1 MGIKKL
7 EAKELLEVSSGTH
20 VEGVC
25 LIKDYSVCHTKT
37 GSEFIKGTLTS
48 GEATL
53 SFKAW
58 SNSNAFN
65 KLKAEDYTL
74 VPTFIVGNGDFYNG
88 VTSVILQD
96 VEAVEG
102 FDSSD
107 FLPSLY
113 DIDAYWNGLKDMVY
127 KALTE
132 KGKTIANAILF
143 ENQRV
148 ADRFKVEFAAK
159 SHHDNCKGG
168 LLVHTYKVVMYT
180 ISFVSTYFKGYSSDF
195 KDLLIIGALVHDIG
209 KIDEMDFGVYTD
221 SSIITHRIL
230 GLKYVEA
237 NAELIKTQYS
247 EHWLQELEAII
258 VQHHDEFGDEARTI
272 GAYIIFQAD
281 LLDSRLT
288 LIQQSVAHATDNRI
302 KIDDK
307 YLEICK

>member
-7 EAKELLEVSSGTH
+7 EAKELLEVSSGTQ

-25 LIKDYSVCHTKT
+25 LIKDYSVCPTKT

-58 SNSNAFN
+58 NNSNAFN
-65 KLKAEDYTL
+65 KLKAENYTL
-74 VPTFIVGNGDFYNG
+74 VPTFIVGKGDFYNG

-96 VEAVEG
+96 VDAVEG
-102 FDSSD
+102 FSSSD

-127 KALTE
+127 KVLTE
-132 KGKTIANAILF
+132 KGKTVANAILF
-143 ENQRV
+143 ENQGV
-148 ADRFKVEFAAK
+148 ADRFRVEFAAK

-180 ISFVSTYFKGYSSDF
+180 ISFVNTYFKGYSSDF

-209 KIDEMDFGVYTD
+209 KIDEMNFGVYTD

-237 NAELIKTQYS
+237 NAELIKNQYS

-258 VQHHDEFGDEARTI
+258 VQHHDEFGDEARTV
-272 GAYIIFQAD
+272 GAYVIHQAD

-288 LIQQSVAHATDNRI
+288 LIQQSVAHAVDDRI

-307 YLEICK
+307 YLEISK